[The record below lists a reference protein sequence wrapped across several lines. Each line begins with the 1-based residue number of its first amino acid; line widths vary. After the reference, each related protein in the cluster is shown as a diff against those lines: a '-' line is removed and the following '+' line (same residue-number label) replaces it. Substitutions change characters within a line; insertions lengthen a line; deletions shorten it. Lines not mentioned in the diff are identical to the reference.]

1 MKKILILFL
10 LFFNFSYSNSL
21 GLSTADITILKKI
34 KTLTN
39 DKMMKYTLMALAIKE
54 SSIGKNQVNLVT
66 NDYGVFQG
74 NIKSVIRRQSVQDNS
89 ATRKFLSEKLLNDAG
104 FAMANAIE
112 EINYWRKVHNENW
125 VKVWASYNTGWSYNT
140 KTGLA
145 YSSDVFDIIKKLKYE
160 YKL

>member
-10 LFFNFSYSNSL
+10 MLFAYSFSNSL
-21 GLSTADITILKKI
+21 GLSTSDIATLKKI
-34 KTLTN
+34 KSLTN

-54 SSIGKNQVNLVT
+54 SSIGKNQINSIT

-74 NIKSVIRRQSVQDNS
+74 NIKSVIRRQSIEDNS

-104 FAMANAIE
+104 FAMANAITE
-112 EINYWRKVHNENW
+112 VNYWRKVHNENW
-125 VKVWASYNTGWSYNT
+125 AKVWASYNTGWSYNT

-145 YSSDVFDIIKKLKYE
+145 YSSDVFNIIKKLKYE
-160 YKL
+160 YNL

>member
-1 MKKILILFL
+1 
-10 LFFNFSYSNSL
+10 
-21 GLSTADITILKKI
+21 
-34 KTLTN
+34 
-39 DKMMKYTLMALAIKE
+39 
-54 SSIGKNQVNLVT
+54 
-66 NDYGVFQG
+66 
-74 NIKSVIRRQSVQDNS
+74 
-89 ATRKFLSEKLLNDAG
+89 
-104 FAMANAIE
+104 MANAIE